1 MKKIVFLFLMIA
13 LSASSYSQNKKQK
26 ANSETTFHRCGTQY
40 VADELNKKHPQLKK
54 ERESNRKRIT
64 EQMLQN
70 IQTLARTNLNYTIP
84 VVVHIVTQNPS
95 AITNAQ
101 VQSQIDVLNADYQG
115 KNADST
121 RIPAAFKS
129 SFGKSN
135 IQFCLAKRDPNGEP
149 TNGIVRIQSATQ
161 SEPGLEDPIKF
172 TCKGGSNAW
181 DPTKYLNI
189 WVCDISGDFLGYSF
203 SPSDPLEIIPL
214 NERGFVNNYKHF
226 GKGGTAEAPFNLGR
240 TATHEIGHFFDL
252 IHIWGPNNCDGGQ
265 NCGDS
270 DEVGDTPN
278 QEGCNFGAPSANQV
292 ITDDCTTSAPG
303 IMWMNYMDYVDDL
316 AMVMY
321 TPQQYNRIQAAI
333 LATPWLLQ
341 MINSDG
347 CNSPV
352 LLNRDIRVDG
362 LNDQAANACQ
372 PANAGPIFNCSN
384 TFRPTLKITNV
395 GNQTIQSLKIEARFG
410 NGNPVITN
418 WTGSL
423 ASQGQTTIS
432 LTPMTIIS
440 GLNSNLII
448 YSTEPNGQSDE
459 RTAND
464 TVKLSGVVYPIGS
477 DPLSQGFENTL
488 FPPDRWQLID
498 EGGNSKWERTTSA
511 SKTGTASIFINNYD
525 NSSNDDKDW
534 IVSPLIPV
542 AGKDSAFVTFQIAA
556 ATYSEPDLA
565 GNPTDTLEIL
575 MTQDC
580 GQTYK
585 SIYKKW
591 GVNLVTTGNFP
602 TEDFFIPN
610 NAQWRKDSIYLGD
623 FSNTSSA
630 PIQIAFRNTNNY
642 ENNIY
647 LDDINIY
654 TKGVNPLLKEKGI
667 LVTPNPF
674 RSQVFVQFYPAPVNL
689 EYMQIFSASGQ
700 LVWEKRISIGLS
712 GNQTGPS
719 SVTADLSSLQSGMY
733 IMQLVYRNGTKKTHK
748 LIKSR

>member
-1 MKKIVFLFLMIA
+1 MKKNLFLSIFIC
-13 LSASSYSQNKKQK
+13 LSILGFSQKKKNDANTSS
-26 ANSETTFHRCGTQY
+26 EFHRCGTQY
-40 VADELNKKHPQLKK
+40 VMDELTKNYPHLKK
-54 ERESNRKRIT
+54 ERENNRKRIT

-84 VVVHIVTQNPS
+84 VVVHIVLPNPS
-95 AITNAQ
+95 VITNTQ

-129 SFGKSN
+129 RFGKSSL
-135 IQFCLAKRDPNGEP
+135 QFCLAKKDEKGEP
-149 TNGIVRIQSATQ
+149 TNGIVRVQSTIQSD
-161 SEPGLEDPIKF
+161 PGLQDPIKF
-172 TCKGGSNAW
+172 TCLGGSNAW

-189 WVCDISGDFLGYSF
+189 WVCDISGDFLGYAF
-203 SPSDPLEIIPL
+203 SPSDPLTIVPL
-214 NERGFVNNYKHF
+214 NERGFVNNFRHF
-226 GKGGTAEAPFNLGR
+226 GKGGSAEAPFNLGR

-278 QEGCNFGAPSANQV
+278 QEGCNFGAPAAGQV

-303 IMWMNYMDYVDDL
+303 IMWMNFMDYVDDL

-321 TPQQYNRIQAAI
+321 TQGQYDRMQAAI
-333 LATPWLLQ
+333 LSTPWLLQ
-341 MINSDG
+341 LANSDA
-347 CNSPV
+347 CNQPN
-352 LLNRDIRVDG
+352 LLNRDIRLDG
-362 LNDQAANACQ
+362 LNDQPSNACQ

-384 TFRPTLKITNV
+384 TFRPTVKITNV
-395 GNQTIQSLKIEARFG
+395 GSQAIQSLRIEAKFG

-418 WTGSL
+418 WSGSL

-432 LTPMTIIS
+432 LTPMTIS
-440 GLNSNLII
+440 PGLNSNLVI
-448 YSTEPNGQSDE
+448 YSTDPNGQADE
-459 RTAND
+459 RTSND
-464 TVKLSGVVYPIGS
+464 TIKLSGVVYPVGS
-477 DPLSQGFENTL
+477 DPLLQGFENIQ

-511 SKTGTASIFINNYD
+511 SKSGIASVFINNYD
-525 NSSNDDKDW
+525 NASNDDKDW

-542 AGKDSAFVTFQIAA
+542 AGKDSAFLTFQIAA

-565 GNPTDTLEIL
+565 GNPTDTLEIF

-580 GQTYK
+580 GLTYK

-591 GVNLVTTGNFP
+591 GEKLVTTGNFP

-610 NAQWRKDSIYLGD
+610 SAQWRKDSIFLGD
-623 FSNTSSA
+623 FSQSSSS

-647 LDDINIY
+647 IDDINIY

-674 RSQVFVQFYPAPVNL
+674 RSDVFVQFYPAPVNL
-689 EYMQIFSASGQ
+689 EYLQIFSASGQ
-700 LVWEKRISIGLS
+700 LVWEKRISFGLS

-719 SVTADLSSLQSGMY
+719 SVSANLSSLQTGIY
-733 IMQLVYRNGTKKTHK
+733 VMQLVYRNGNKKTYR
-748 LIKSR
+748 LIKSQ